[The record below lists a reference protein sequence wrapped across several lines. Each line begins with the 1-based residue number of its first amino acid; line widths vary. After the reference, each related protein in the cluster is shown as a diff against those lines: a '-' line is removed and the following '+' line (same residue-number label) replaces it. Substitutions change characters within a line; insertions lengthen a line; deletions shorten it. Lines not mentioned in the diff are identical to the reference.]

1 MATGS
6 EVFLNIPTT
15 IPSCTLWL
23 DAADRTSLTFSGSS
37 ISQWSDKSGNA
48 NHCTQADIN
57 RYPIYLSTNGINSV
71 PALYFTGP
79 ASCNAQSQF
88 LQNSAISVNG
98 AAYSMFVVG
107 HQDTVAPSRY
117 SYNYM
122 IKGSLTSDYTLI
134 YGSGPSGFFVTG
146 VGNGTSAWNDLTENS
161 PNYSVKNPFVSGMI
175 MNGATMSPFFNGSN
189 QTTKSGAA
197 ASWTGLSIGEPQP
210 NGFSGQTWNGKI
222 GEVLLYTKVLTAT
235 ERQLVEG
242 YLAWKWGVQASLPT
256 SHPYK
261 SYRPLAGAPFPTV
274 APPGRLTNPI
284 LYSPLQ
290 ASNLNL
296 WLDSYDGTRNTLA
309 ADKTTIN
316 SVTDKSANAYS
327 LTVATSNPTVNR
339 DNKGAYNFQGSYQ
352 YLQYPVAAIN
362 NTNNY
367 NLFMVATFQSQSQI
381 LMSKQADYVNT
392 MNTLGL
398 GWFPGGQLAGQTGQL
413 IWWPYNNNGFSN
425 PTMLSTNTMYLIQI
439 GYDATNLFFRING
452 QQTSTITT
460 ANGNIINEGAGN
472 PAIGNMW
479 SGYWQTNKFGST
491 PAVQNWNLHEMLFY
505 NTYKN
510 TATQQAIEGYLAW
523 KWGMQSSLIA
533 SHPYYTNPPYINT
546 GIFPSNTGTV
556 FAPTSLSNCI
566 LWLDAADSSAFGL
579 TGSNVNTW
587 RDKSASAAHATGGG
601 TLPYYNSNERYVYFG
616 GAGYLSNLA
625 LSFGLA
631 TRSVF
636 IVARQNALAS
646 STAFEGV
653 MVFGAPNVI
662 DYASANAIVY
672 CGRGSNVNANV
683 SFNVFYN
690 SGNLNLKYG
699 SCNVPMPLGLY
710 DEVYPITTNT
720 SALFVD
726 GNSNTS
732 GTTTTTGTSTGY
744 YVGCRNDLGNGTARS
759 FLNGAIY
766 EVIAYNRVVTAAER
780 QRIEGYLAWKW
791 NLQPN
796 LSTIHPYKASQ
807 NYVVPNFPPRLSRQ
821 NFTWVP
827 TRITGCV
834 CWCDASDLTT
844 ITFSSGSNVTQ
855 ISDKSPNSNNHYV
868 CSGTLVSGNLAT
880 NMTSLQTPIGTT
892 SKNHGISGNSP
903 MTYVF
908 VSGYAS
914 GGSTYIRGDLTEAG
928 GNAYTGSFSM
938 TPAYYTNGQAVG
950 VNQVGGLI
958 NVAGRAIFTKLQVAT
973 WTGSVATLHECGQLM
988 ATSGTTTLNQVS
1000 GKTNITRNTN
1010 DAQFGEFMIFNKA
1023 FTELE
1028 RQQIEGY
1035 LAWKWGLQANLPAT
1049 HAYTKFPPL

>member
-1 MATGS
+1 MSASANISFGDACQNGSNFTCLMVQTTSSSTGGNGLPIS
-6 EVFLNIPTT
+6 VGYVNNRFAPFTNPDGSVFF
-15 IPSCTLWL
+15 
-23 DAADRTSLTFSGSS
+23 DG
-37 ISQWSDKSGNA
+37 G
-48 NHCTQADIN
+48 TQADP
-57 RYPIYLSTNGINSV
+57 RYSGLTQTLNTPQLMTFARQQNNYLFYSRNGTASSNFFAN
-71 PALYFTGP
+71 PALFANQTY
-79 ASCNAQSQF
+79 
-88 LQNSAISVNG
+88 
-98 AAYSMFVVG
+98 VV
-107 HQDTVAPSRY
+107 
-117 SYNYM
+117 YM
-122 IKGSLTSDYTLI
+122 S
-134 YGSGPSGFFVTG
+134 PSG
-146 VGNGTSAWNDLTENS
+146 
-161 PNYSVKNPFVSGMI
+161 
-175 MNGATMSPFFNGSN
+175 
-189 QTTKSGAA
+189 
-197 ASWTGLSIGEPQP
+197 ASWTGDMYEIMYFNSDIPLSQI
-210 NGFSGQTWNGKI
+210 
-222 GEVLLYTKVLTAT
+222 
-235 ERQLVEG
+235 QLMEG
-242 YLAWKWGVQASLPT
+242 YLAWKWGLVASLPAN
-256 SHPYK
+256 HPYK
-261 SYRPLAGAPFPTV
+261 TLRPYAGPPFPTV

-296 WLDSYDGTRNTLA
+296 WLDSYDGTRNTLQ

-352 YLQYPVAAIN
+352 YLNYPVAAIN

-398 GWFPGGQLAGQTGQL
+398 GWFPGGQSVAATGQL

-460 ANGNIINEGAGN
+460 GGANIINEGQGN
-472 PAIGNMW
+472 PCIGNMW

-505 NTYKN
+505 NTFKN
-510 TATQQAIEGYLAW
+510 RATQEAIEGYLAW
-523 KWGMQSSLIA
+523 KWGMQTSIIA
-533 SHPYYTNPPYINT
+533 SHPYYTNPPFVNT
-546 GIFPSNTGTV
+546 GLFPTNTGTV

-566 LWLDAADSSAFGL
+566 LWLDAADSTAFGL

-625 LSFGLA
+625 FSFGLA

-646 STAFEGV
+646 STAFEGI

-672 CGRGSNVNANV
+672 CGRGSNANGNV

-690 SGNLNLKYG
+690 SGNLNLKFG

-710 DEVYPITTNT
+710 DEVYPIATNT
-720 SALFVD
+720 SALFVN

-732 GTTTTTGTSTGY
+732 GTTATTGTTTGY

-780 QRIEGYLAWKW
+780 QQIEGYLAWKW

-796 LSTIHPYKASQ
+796 LSTIHPYKTSQ
-807 NYVVPNFPPRLSRQ
+807 TYVAPNFPPSLSRK
-821 NFTWVP
+821 NFTWTPNRV
-827 TRITGCV
+827 TGCV
-834 CWCDASDLTT
+834 CWLDATDLTT
-844 ITFSSGSNVTQ
+844 ITFGSGSNVSR
-855 ISDKSPNSNNHYV
+855 INDKSPNSNNHYV
-868 CSGTLVSGNLAT
+868 CSGTLVQGTLGYNLPTLSNAA
-880 NMTSLQTPIGTT
+880 GAT
-892 SKNHGISGNSP
+892 SKNHGISGNQG

-908 VSGYAS
+908 VSGYNS
-914 GGSTYIRGDLTEAG
+914 GGSLYIRGDLTEAG
-928 GNAYTGSFSM
+928 GNAYTGSFSLSSGFM
-938 TPAYYTNGQAVG
+938 TTTQSVG
-950 VNQVGGLI
+950 VNQVGGL
-958 NVAGRAIFTKLQVAT
+958 VSVSGRSIFTKLLVGI
-973 WTGSVATLHECGQLM
+973 WNGSVATLHECGQLLG
-988 ATSGTTTLNQVS
+988 TSGTTTLNQVS
-1000 GKTNITRNTN
+1000 GKTNITRSTT

-1023 FTELE
+1023 LSALE

-1049 HAYTKFPPL
+1049 HAYAKVPPL